1 MRPLLRWRRCPE
13 FAVALEAINVTPYGR
28 EVWVGS
34 NATGIFS
41 VIDAATGTVSSA
53 AEGFGWPY
61 RVLFSPDNGRGV
73 AGRGGVQP
81 IGVDGTVAADQRGM
95 GNPARCIAEFNRR
108 RASDLPSSFLV
119 RSFNSVESLR

>member
-1 MRPLLRWRRCPE
+1 MNATT
-13 FAVALEAINVTPYGR
+13 AVAPLSRVRRRHESHQRDPGR

-34 NATGIFS
+34 NATGIIS

-61 RVLFSPDNGRGV
+61 RVLFSPDIGRGV
-73 AGRGGVQP
+73 AGRGGVKP